1 MQEQYAVL
9 FFPFKN
15 VNQASPPDALPPST
29 TLHLDIQTPVLGSI
43 NVLHANN
50 KRIQRTQELLFFF
63 FFQTSFL
70 PYNAPPAS
78 TLPRLSAA

>member
-9 FFPFKN
+9 FFLFKN
-15 VNQASPPDALPPST
+15 ANQASPSDPLPLST
-29 TLHLDIQTPVLGSI
+29 TLYLDIQTPVLGSI
-43 NVLHANN
+43 NMLHANN

-63 FFQTSFL
+63 QTSVL